1 MKRLPFARWTQRLN
15 LAQRMSIAFCTIV
28 LVVLIAAL
36 VLWKLTVGRR
46 VFPSFIPTRW
56 KKP

>member
-28 LVVLIAAL
+28 LVVLIAL
-36 VLWKLTVGRR
+36 VAS
-46 VFPSFIPTRW
+46 FPRFIPTRW

>member
-28 LVVLIAAL
+28 LVVLIAL
-36 VLWKLTVGRR
+36 VA
-46 VFPSFIPTRW
+46 SFSAFYSN
-56 KKP
+56 